1 MRRRQEARNII
12 SICVKSISKTDD
24 PIVAVLLSKCMFFT
38 MKLLLAARG
47 KALYLV
53 VVLKFF
59 PYREIHE
66 AQNSISNAI
75 HTNTLYVVT
84 TTNAISTILAIVSK

>member
-1 MRRRQEARNII
+1 MHVFHYDA
-12 SICVKSISKTDD
+12 
-24 PIVAVLLSKCMFFT
+24 A
-38 MKLLLAARG
+38 AARG

-84 TTNAISTILAIVSK
+84 TTNAISTILAIVSSKLSFSLSLRRRNQQF